1 MELIFDEYQTRRL
14 PFGERLDKVKQILS
28 TEKDESIR
36 WDAVWLAG
44 EITDG
49 MNPKEPIF
57 DEVADLLAWVLAND
71 VNGIVK
77 HEAAFQLAARNMRKK
92 IPDLIHS
99 AIYDGSEI
107 TRHESIEALGL
118 IRAHESRETL
128 EKLARSQS
136 ESDGVRET
144 ATFVLK
150 RLDRVRG
157 DYKVETIV

>member
-14 PFGERLDKVKQILS
+14 PFRERLDKVREILRN
-28 TEKDESIR
+28 EKDESIR
-36 WDAVWLAG
+36 WDAVWLSG

-49 MNPKEPIF
+49 MDPKEPIF
-57 DEVADLLAWVLAND
+57 DEVADLLAWVLEND
-71 VNGIVK
+71 DNGIVK
-77 HEAAFQLAARNMRKK
+77 HEAAFQIAARNMRKK

-128 EKLARSQS
+128 EKLARNQS
-136 ESDGVRET
+136 ESVGVRET

-150 RLDRVRG
+150 RLARVRG
-157 DYKVETIV
+157 DYRVETIL

>member
-99 AIYDGSEI
+99 AVYDGSEI

-157 DYKVETIV
+157 DYKVETIL

>member
-14 PFGERLDKVKQILS
+14 PFRERLDKVREILRN
-28 TEKDESIR
+28 EKDESIR
-36 WDAVWLAG
+36 WDAVWLSG

-49 MNPKEPIF
+49 MDPKEPIF
-57 DEVADLLAWVLAND
+57 DEVADLLAWVLEND
-71 VNGIVK
+71 DNGIVK
-77 HEAAFQLAARNMRKK
+77 HEAAFQIAARNMRKK

-157 DYKVETIV
+157 DYKVETIL

>member
-157 DYKVETIV
+157 DYKVETIL

>member
-14 PFGERLDKVKQILS
+14 PFRERLDKVREILRN
-28 TEKDESIR
+28 EKDESIR

-49 MNPKEPIF
+49 MDPKEPIF
-57 DEVADLLAWVLAND
+57 DEVADLLAWVLEND
-71 VNGIVK
+71 DNGIVK
-77 HEAAFQLAARNMRKK
+77 HEAAFQIAARNMRKK

-128 EKLARSQS
+128 EKLARNQS
-136 ESDGVRET
+136 ESVGVRET

-150 RLDRVRG
+150 RLARVRG
-157 DYKVETIV
+157 DYRVETIL

>member
-14 PFGERLDKVKQILS
+14 PFRERLDKVKQILS

-144 ATFVLK
+144 AAFVLK

>member
-14 PFGERLDKVKQILS
+14 PFRERLDKVKQILS

-128 EKLARSQS
+128 EKLARNQS
-136 ESDGVRET
+136 ESVGVRET

-150 RLDRVRG
+150 RLARVRG
-157 DYKVETIV
+157 DYRVETIL